1 MTVPIDSVRS
11 YLLVFVTLVGLTL
24 ATVAAAYLDLGI
36 WRSLFVITAAAVN
49 AAMIAW
55 VFMGV
60 RHSST
65 LVKLFVAGCLV
76 WLSIMLIV
84 TFTDY
89 TTRHWDY
96 RPAPWSQSKAVGG
109 SH

>member
-1 MTVPIDSVRS
+1 MTAPVDSVRS
-11 YLLVFVTLVGLTL
+11 YLLVFATLVGLTVITVGVSYL
-24 ATVAAAYLDLGI
+24 NVGAWRSIFVFTVAI
-36 WRSLFVITAAAVN
+36 IN
-49 AAMIAW
+49 AALIAW

-76 WLSIMLIV
+76 WLGIMLVI
-84 TFTDY
+84 TFSDY
-89 TTRHWDY
+89 TTRHLDY

>member
-1 MTVPIDSVRS
+1 MIVPIDSLRS

-24 ATVAAAYLDLGI
+24 ATVAAAYLDLGM
-36 WRSLFVITAAAVN
+36 WRSIFVFVAAMIN
-49 AAMIAW
+49 AALIAW

-76 WLSIMLIV
+76 WLGIMLIT

>member
-1 MTVPIDSVRS
+1 MILPIDSVRS
-11 YLLVFVTLVGLTL
+11 YLVVFAILVGLTV
-24 ATVAAAYLDLGI
+24 ATVAAAYLNFGV
-36 WRSLFVITAAAVN
+36 WRSLFVLAAAVVN
-49 AAMIAW
+49 ASLIAW

-65 LVKLFVAGCLV
+65 LVKLFVAGCIV
-76 WLSIMLIV
+76 WFSIMIIA